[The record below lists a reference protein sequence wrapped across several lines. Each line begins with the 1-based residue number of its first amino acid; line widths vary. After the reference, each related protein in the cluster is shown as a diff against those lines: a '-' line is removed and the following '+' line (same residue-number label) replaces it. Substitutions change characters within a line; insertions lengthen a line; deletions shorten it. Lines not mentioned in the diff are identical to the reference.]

1 VNPGPRLTRATTQTM
16 SIGELIVALRPEF
29 PDLSISKIRY
39 LEAEGLIEPSR
50 TPSGY
55 RRFTHADVARL
66 RYVLT
71 AQRDQYLP
79 LRVIKDNLE
88 AMDRGEAS
96 ASASTGTVV
105 QLAPNPPSLSDALA
119 DDADDVVRLTRAEL
133 LEQSGIDA
141 AVLEELESFGFI
153 SGRTGPTPYDRDSLM
168 VASLMRELTAYG
180 LEPRHLRTVKTAADR
195 EIGLVQ
201 QVVTP
206 LLRRGGPDA
215 RARAEEA
222 ARELASL
229 SVRLHAALVMAG
241 LRR

>member
-1 VNPGPRLTRATTQTM
+1 M
-16 SIGELIVALRPEF
+16 SIGELIEALRPDF

-66 RYVLT
+66 RFVLT

-79 LRVIKDNLE
+79 LRVIKDTLA
-88 AMDRGEAS
+88 AMDRGEAPS
-96 ASASTGTVV
+96 PYPGYPAGGGVV
-105 QLAPNPPSLSDALA
+105 RLAPTTEPLGEALE
-119 DDADDVVRLTRAEL
+119 DDADDIVRLSRADL
-133 LEQSGIDA
+133 LEQAGIDSG
-141 AVLEELESFGFI
+141 LLDQLESFGFI
-153 SGRTGPTPYDRDSLM
+153 SRRTGPAPYDRDALM
-168 VASLMRELTAYG
+168 VASLVRELTVYG

-215 RARAEEA
+215 RARAEDA
-222 ARELASL
+222 ARDLASL